1 MYKGSL
7 KTRLPRGE
15 RLHSLLAIATACA
28 LVAGYAA
35 FIGLSILPQVRIKRD
50 TALHLDSAR
59 KLVAEAQNAQV
70 PPEVWQQ
77 RIAATQARLA
87 AAAGSVFLDETGATE
102 MPTRLHE
109 YAYETGVELVSL
121 QAEPGQRGNQ
131 NGLYSVRTLR
141 VRAVGALPRLAR
153 FIARTS
159 EASGKGLGIRNLS
172 LTNKGHQF
180 DLTMDLLLYA
190 SPYALPPTVS
200 SSAPSEPA
208 PTATSR
214 PTPKPTPAPRHVTYT
229 VQSKDTLYSIARRY
243 GTTVQA
249 IMGANGLDSPNIR
262 VGQQLRIPVP

>member
-7 KTRLPRGE
+7 KTSLPRGE
-15 RLHSLLAIATACA
+15 RLYSLLAIAMACA

-35 FIGLSILPQVRIKRD
+35 FIGLSILPQVRIKHD

-59 KLVAEAQNAQV
+59 RLVAEAQNAQV

-87 AAAGSVFLDETGATE
+87 ATAGSVFLDETRVAE

-121 QAEPGQRGNQ
+121 QADPGQRGNQ
-131 NGLYSVRTLR
+131 NALYSVRTLR
-141 VRAVGALPRLAR
+141 VRAVGALPKLAR

-172 LTNKGHQF
+172 LTNKGNQF

-190 SPYALPPTVS
+190 SPYALPQTVS
-200 SSAPSEPA
+200 TTAPSGPA
-208 PTATSR
+208 PTATIQ
-214 PTPKPTPAPRHVTYT
+214 PVPKPTPVARHVTYT
-229 VQSKDTLYSIARRY
+229 VQGKDTLYSIARRY

-249 IMGANGLDSPNIR
+249 IMAANGLDSPNIR
-262 VGQQLRIPVP
+262 VGQQLRIPLP